1 MDDTQERPR
10 FDRVVNGVAVGPGF
24 NQDGNDAF
32 YNLDFKQDDIV
43 ALTYGKCGTTY
54 LQKILYLLTRLDD
67 SGNFPPG
74 YDSSTDV
81 ATEGQLYLDWMYHE
95 RGRGTF
101 PNHTIEEMLAQPSP
115 RIFSTHLHGKLLP
128 PNIPAKVVYM
138 ASQTAHGS
146 TRTTREDRIRT
157 TWKDFTLTISNYV
170 DKNPKMSFLP
180 LYYEDVVTNF
190 DDNVRKLAQFLDIP
204 LSDSKL
210 QAVKSKSSFSTMKAA
225 EPKHRQKLLRK
236 GVNGDW
242 KNFVDT
248 IDKDGWPT
256 PSTAQWE
263 RFDDEMAKLKD
274 FPLAQP
280 LFQWM
285 E

>member
-1 MDDTQERPR
+1 MATMRSTTSTS
-10 FDRVVNGVAVGPGF
+10 N
-24 NQDGNDAF
+24 
-32 YNLDFKQDDIV
+32 
-43 ALTYGKCGTTY
+43 TMTCSTTY

-81 ATEGQLYLDWMYHE
+81 AAQGQLYVDWMYHE
-95 RGRGTF
+95 RGRGMF
-101 PNHTIEEMLAQPSP
+101 PNHTIEDMLAQPSP
-115 RIFSTHLHGKLLP
+115 RIFSTHLRAELLP
-128 PNIPAKVVYM
+128 PQIPAKVVYM
-138 ASQTAHGS
+138 VRNPKGAYMSFHHLMTKMNFSKGAWIDTDDQQGS
-146 TRTTREDRIRT
+146 YSFYMQGFYFDHL
-157 TWKDFTLTISNYV
+157 KAMQSYV
-170 DKNPKMSFLP
+170 DKNAKTPFLS

-190 DDNVRKLAQFLDIP
+190 DDNVRKLAHFLDIP

-210 QAVKSKSSFSTMKAA
+210 QAVKSKSSFSTMQAA
-225 EPKHRQKLLRK
+225 EPEHRQKLFRK

-248 IDKDGWPT
+248 IDKYGWPT

-274 FPLAQP
+274 LPLAQP
-280 LFQWM
+280 LFRWKV
-285 E
+285 